1 MTKQRQREL
10 TPSRLKPM
18 NLLPSHVPSRR
29 IWSRLLLSAALLAGG
44 PDSAR
49 AQAAASSPPPPT
61 PENQVQAP
69 KKPSVESPSPGQTMA
84 QPKARVM
91 TPFGAMD
98 FTAPSL
104 PASAGPTAA
113 AQLPAPAQQPPL
125 PSSAAAPA
133 PNSLTNP
140 AQQTQAPRPEQQPA
154 EPAKPVSPVAPAT
167 GEQANPPAGATPT
180 AAPPQ
185 ANTENNAEVT
195 VALNL
200 ENADLYQVLR
210 IIGTELKINYVVDPN
225 VKGTVTIN
233 TSGTVSRASLFSI
246 LESILEINGAA
257 MVKAEGYYR
266 VVPIA
271 EAKLSA
277 LPLEFAKA
285 PGAAPSPGDTL
296 VLQVILLKFVSAVE
310 MSKILAPF
318 VTPAGEIVVNDFSN
332 FLLVVETPAKIKQI
346 REIVDLFDSPTFI
359 RQRVQLFRIV
369 NNSTKILITELQD
382 VFAGYALSKN
392 SAIRF
397 VPIES
402 LNAVLAIS
410 PSPEVFKDVEEW
422 IHRLDEPPLHD
433 VGVQN
438 FVYAVQNA
446 KASDLR
452 DILIELYGGEVPKP
466 QALPQSTTPPNPM
479 VPREVQEEQLRA
491 QLPPAPERVQ
501 GQIRFIADN
510 KNNALIIQATAH
522 DYEIVKRTITQLD
535 ILPRQVLIDA
545 KIYEVDL
552 TGDLSFGISAFL
564 QNNPPSTPNATLGQI
579 LAGAAGGTLTA
590 QTFATIGATR
600 SLQLFLNATDN
611 RSRVRTLSAPSILVT
626 DNTSARIQVGAEV
639 PTPIGSALTPIQ
651 SGGTSLFAQ
660 TIQYQDTGVILTVTP
675 HINASG
681 IVMLTITQEVSTA
694 VPNTTSQIVAPVIN
708 KNSFQTSVILSDGEP
723 LALGG
728 IINSSVNYSTN
739 RVPIL
744 GSIPGLGALFGST
757 SKNTSRTELVLLL
770 TPHVV
775 QDVPQAAASTKDFLG
790 SLREVKKAMGELK

>member
-1 MTKQRQREL
+1 MTKQPKREQA
-10 TPSRLKPM
+10 PSRLKPM
-18 NLLPSHVPSRR
+18 ILLPAHLPPRR
-29 IWSRLLLSAALLAGG
+29 IWSRLLLSAALLAAG
-44 PDSAR
+44 PDSAV
-49 AQAAASSPPPPT
+49 AGP
-61 PENQVQAP
+61 
-69 KKPSVESPSPGQTMA
+69 
-84 QPKARVM
+84 
-91 TPFGAMD
+91 
-98 FTAPSL
+98 
-104 PASAGPTAA
+104 SAG
-113 AQLPAPAQQPPL
+113 AQQPAPAQQPPV
-125 PSSAAAPA
+125 PSSTGAPG
-133 PNSLTNP
+133 PNSSTNP
-140 AQQTQAPRPEQQPA
+140 AQQAQAPRPAQQPP
-154 EPAKPVSPVAPAT
+154 EPAKPVPPLAT
-167 GEQANPPAGATPT
+167 GEQANPPAGATPA
-180 AAPPQ
+180 AAPPE
-185 ANTENNAEVT
+185 AKAENTAESA

-210 IIGTELKINYVVDPN
+210 IIGTELKINYVVDPS

-233 TSGTVSRASLFSI
+233 TSGMVSRGSLFSI

-285 PGAAPSPGDTL
+285 PEAAPAPGDTL
-296 VLQVILLKFVSAVE
+296 VLQVIPMRFVSAVE

-332 FLLVVETPAKIKQI
+332 FLLVVETPQKLKQI
-346 REIVDLFDSPTFI
+346 SEIVDLFDSPTFI

-369 NNSTKILITELQD
+369 NNSSKTLIPELQD

-397 VPIES
+397 IPIES

-410 PSPEVFKDVEEW
+410 PSPDVFKDVEEW
-422 IHRLDEPPLHD
+422 IHRLDEPPHQD

-438 FVYAVQNA
+438 FVYTVQNA
-446 KASDLR
+446 HASDLR

-479 VPREVQEEQLRA
+479 VPRDVQEEQQRA

-501 GQIRFIADN
+501 GRIRFIADA
-510 KNNALIIQATAH
+510 KNNALIVQATPH
-522 DYEIVKRTITQLD
+522 DYEIVKRTLTQLD

-552 TGDLSFGISAFL
+552 TGALSYGVSAFL
-564 QNNPPSTPNATLGQI
+564 QNNPPTTPNATVGQI
-579 LAGAAGGTLTA
+579 LAGATGGTLTA
-590 QTFATIGATR
+590 QTFALIGATR

-626 DNTSARIQVGAEV
+626 DNTSARIQVGSEV
-639 PTPIGSALTPIQ
+639 PVPIGSALTPIQ

-660 TIQYQDTGVILTVTP
+660 TIQYQDTGVILTVKP

-681 IVMLTITQEVSTA
+681 IVMLDITQEVSNA
-694 VPNTTSQIVAPVIN
+694 VPNTTSQIVAPVID
-708 KNSFQTSVILSDGEP
+708 KNTFQTSVILSDGEP

-728 IINSSVNYSTN
+728 IITTSVNYSTN

-744 GSIPGLGALFGST
+744 GNIPGLGALFGST

-775 QDVPQAAASTKDFLG
+775 QDVPQAAATTKDFLG
-790 SLREVKKAMGELK
+790 RLREVKKAMGTLK

>member
-1 MTKQRQREL
+1 MTNQRKREDA
-10 TPSRLKPM
+10 PSCLKPM
-18 NLLPSHVPSRR
+18 ILLESHLPSWR

-44 PDSAR
+44 PDSAGAR
-49 AQAAASSPPPPT
+49 GAASSP
-61 PENQVQAP
+61 
-69 KKPSVESPSPGQTMA
+69 SPGSTLA
-84 QPKARVM
+84 QPKMRVM
-91 TPFGAMD
+91 TPFGAMN

-104 PASAGPTAA
+104 SASAWPTLE
-113 AQLPAPAQQPPL
+113 AQQPAPAKPTPP
-125 PSSAAAPA
+125 PSSAGTPA
-133 PNSLTNP
+133 PNSSTSP
-140 AQQTQAPRPEQQPA
+140 AQQTQAPHPDQQPA
-154 EPAKPVSPVAPAT
+154 EPAKPIPPPAT
-167 GEQANPPAGATPT
+167 GGQTIPPAGPTPTPT

-185 ANTENNAEVT
+185 ATVENAAEGS

-210 IIGTELKINYVVDPN
+210 IIGSELKINYVVDPN
-225 VKGTVTIN
+225 VKGAVTIN
-233 TSGTVSRASLFSI
+233 TSGTVSRGSLFSI
-246 LESILEINGAA
+246 LESILQINGAA

-277 LPLEFAKA
+277 LPLEFAKT
-285 PGAAPSPGDTL
+285 PGAAPAPGDTL
-296 VLQVILLKFVSAVE
+296 VLQVITMKFVSAAE

-318 VTPAGEIVVNDFSN
+318 VTPAGEIVVNDYSN
-332 FLLVVETPAKIKQI
+332 FLLIVETPAKLKQI
-346 REIVDLFDSPTFI
+346 SEIVDVFDSPTFI

-369 NNSTKILITELQD
+369 NNSTKTLIPELQD

-410 PSPEVFKDVEEW
+410 PSPDVFKDVEEW

-446 KASDLR
+446 RASDLR

-466 QALPQSTTPPNPM
+466 QALPQPTTPPNPM

-501 GQIRFIADN
+501 GQIRFIADA
-510 KNNALIIQATAH
+510 KNNALIVQATAH
-522 DYEIVKRTITQLD
+522 DYEIVKRTLNQLD

-552 TGDLSFGISAFL
+552 TGDLSFGVSAFL
-564 QNNPPSTPNATLGQI
+564 QNNPPSTPNSTLGQI
-579 LAGAAGGTLTA
+579 LAGAAGGTLQA

-651 SGGTSLFAQ
+651 ASGTSVFAQ
-660 TIQYQDTGVILTVTP
+660 TIQYQDTGVILTVLP
-675 HINASG
+675 HINSSG

-694 VPNTTSQIVAPVIN
+694 VPNTTSQIVAPVID

-728 IINSSVNYSTN
+728 IITTSINYSTN

-744 GSIPGLGALFGST
+744 GNIPGLGALFGNT
-757 SKNTSRTELVLLL
+757 SKNTTRTELILLL

-790 SLREVKKAMGELK
+790 KMREVKKAMGDLK